1 VTAQNIIDDAR
12 ELADLQGS
20 QFVTD
25 ADFLN
30 DFLPETQEELYRV
43 VATAFG
49 DHWFAFFDAAA
60 NIAPG
65 IATIALPTTSSG
77 GSSFRTILGVS
88 KDPGTPQRRSLRHF
102 NFGQRDGARGEITY
116 LAEGTFIR
124 LEPRETAAGNYRVYY
139 VPAPVTLATLGST
152 LDPILEQWKGYLSTT
167 LAIRALSKAER
178 DTSALVRR
186 IVRLKRAIVQLAT
199 ARDTAEGGSIA
210 EVVNDTPRSR
220 LWRR

>member
-1 VTAQNIIDDAR
+1 VTAQNIIDEAR

-25 ADFLN
+25 TEFLN
-30 DFLPETQEELYRV
+30 DFLPEAQEELIRV
-43 VATAFG
+43 VLAAFG

-60 NIAPG
+60 TILPG
-65 IATIALPTTSSG
+65 VATIAIPTTSSS

-116 LAEGTFIR
+116 LHEGSFIR

-139 VPAPVTLATLGST
+139 VPAPLTMAAVGAT
-152 LDPILEQWKGYLSTT
+152 LDPILEQWKDYLSTT
-167 LAIRALSKAER
+167 LAIRALLKAER
-178 DTSALVRR
+178 DTSALERK
-186 IVRLKRAIVQLAT
+186 IARLKRAVVQLAT

-210 EVVNDTPRSR
+210 DVVTETPRSR